1 MKKLK
6 ILGYDYKIEYLEN
19 DSMKAFGRFN
29 AEKQSILIGKDLPKD
44 LQKSSLVHEIIE
56 ALNFYLEL
64 ELPHNK
70 ITSLEAG
77 LYQVFKD
84 NPDVI
89 KYLN

>member
-1 MKKLK
+1 MTSIK

-29 AEKQSILIGKDLPKD
+29 AEKQSILIGNDLPID
-44 LQKSSLVHEIIE
+44 LQKSSLIHEIIE

-84 NPDVI
+84 NPAIV
-89 KYLN
+89 KYFS